1 MSDSEILTQDE
12 KDTLLKGVPDSE
24 PLDSNIPATGQVV
37 AYDFK
42 HPAHKLKAHLPLL
55 EVVNDKFRKNFSTEM
70 TSMLRQPVTVTV
82 SDFAT
87 HKYQE
92 YTHSLPEGVGINRV
106 QLNPLPGT
114 SLICLDPKLVFTLV
128 DSFFGGNGHPASK
141 RSQQDFTPTE
151 LRLVERTI
159 ECAFNA
165 LKKAWKNIYEISPE
179 FLRAE
184 LNTQVTSPANPSEVM
199 LTSKFK
205 IALTLG
211 DGEFHIAIPYATLE
225 PIRPHLKAAIDK
237 PEENNSVWSQNF
249 KAMVFDSPLEVQS
262 IIAETPITFRQLI
275 NLQTGDFIPLNQS
288 QQATFFAEQ
297 IPLFNAVIGA
307 SNGMISAKIIEQ
319 NSNKKC

>member
-12 KDTLLKGVPDSE
+12 KDTLLKGIPD
-24 PLDSNIPATGQVV
+24 DQTQDRHYPAKGQVV

-55 EVVNDKFRKNFSTEM
+55 EVVNDKFRKNFSVEM
-70 TSMLRQPVTVTV
+70 TTMLRQPVTVTV
-82 SDFAT
+82 SDFST

-92 YTHSLPEGVGINRV
+92 YTHSLPEGVSINRV

-114 SLICLDPKLVFTLV
+114 SLICLDPTLVFTLV
-128 DSFFGGNGHPASK
+128 DSFFGGNGQPTAQ
-141 RSQQDFTPTE
+141 RNRQDFTPTE

-159 ECAFNA
+159 ECAFRA
-165 LKKAWKNIYEISPE
+165 LKEAWKNIYEISPE

-205 IALTLG
+205 MALSLG
-211 DGEFHIAIPYATLE
+211 DGEFHIAIPYSTLE
-225 PIRPHLKAAIDK
+225 PIRPYLKAAIDK
-237 PEENNSVWSQNF
+237 PEETNSAWSQNF
-249 KAMVFDSPLEVQS
+249 KEMVLDSPLEVQS

-275 NLQTGDFIPLNQS
+275 KLQTGDFIPLNQS

-307 SNGMISAKIIEQ
+307 SNGMISAKIIEY
-319 NSNKKC
+319 NRHRKC